1 MADDLVLSKSV
12 ERNSVVAAIE
22 ALQGRG
28 ADVNPYSL
36 AEELDVPVSLIVG
49 SGEVMELVSLAR
61 SEVNGV
67 VAAEYDRLL
76 LRVKELE
83 ESNGKLHDSGGISD
97 LQDECRLLQARVDE
111 EAARSRRMEEETRV
125 LRNRNDAL
133 SNELNSL
140 KAAKLATIEI
150 SRPNQDDLNG
160 LFVPG
165 LPSAEEVGELKAELG
180 ALRSKCES
188 LEFELAAKVAG
199 GGEPQLDNS
208 ELERLTRENAELTAF
223 KNQALSEEEQQA
235 LSDHLATMTAKQS
248 ELNMLI
254 DHLQRE
260 NARLTSGSESVLTA
274 EELSVLREHI
284 DNLSAHNAQLNEQI
298 QHLTNERAELAARQ
312 LELVEQLTDLQEQYK
327 NAPAQGVDPEVVA
340 KMETERAKLKD
351 TVAALESA
359 NQLLATSLQET
370 YQQGYQAAKLEFA
383 REHFAQ
389 MAAQEAAH
397 QAELRASGVTS
408 AEQTEDDYQGVP
420 DYMSAGLFDESPEA
434 YGEATHEATNEYA
447 PATDTADGHWGNTG
461 GAEHVYAQTAG
472 HHIGNG
478 QYSPDGVHQE
488 ETVDKLEMLEE
499 QARLAAAAAQEQLQQ
514 QIQQQLQ
521 QQQQS
526 YGGIP
531 QAEEGPYIPE
541 GVFGDSSA
549 VQGFAGGYSPFAKV
563 DVEAYGF
570 ADVLAD
576 DDKSTTAY
584 SADELRDLVQ
594 HHLEPGA
601 AEGAGHKTQ
610 QGLKK
615 FVGGSRN
622 TQEVAL
628 PSMPR
633 NVPPDIRKACLLL
646 GLKPEELNR
655 QNVFNAWKREMAK
668 PGVHPDTGGD
678 TEMATYL
685 NTAKDRLVRFLE
697 ETAPKLGKKFGTKEN
712 PTKEHNKQPKK

>member
-12 ERNSVVAAIE
+12 ERNSVVAAIA
-22 ALQGRG
+22 ALQSRG

-36 AEELDVPVSLIVG
+36 AEELDVSVSLIVG

-83 ESNGKLHDSGGISD
+83 ESNGKLNDSNGNSD

-111 EAARSRRMEEETRV
+111 EAARSRRLEEETRV

-140 KAAKLATIEI
+140 KAAKMATVEI
-150 SRPNQDDLNG
+150 SRPSQDDLSG

-165 LPSAEEVGELKAELG
+165 LPSAEEVGQMKAELA
-180 ALRSKCES
+180 ALRNKCES
-188 LEFELAAKVAG
+188 LESQLAASAG
-199 GGEPQLDNS
+199 GGEPN
-208 ELERLTRENAELTAF
+208 ELERLRREHAELTAF

-235 LSDHLATMTAKQS
+235 LSDHLASMTAKQS

-284 DNLSAHNAQLNEQI
+284 ENLTAQNAQLNEQTRQLI
-298 QHLTNERAELAARQ
+298 NERAELAAHQ
-312 LELVEQLTDLQEQYK
+312 LEITEQLRDLQEQHK
-327 NAPAQGVDPEVVA
+327 NAPTQGLDADVVA
-340 KMETERAKLKD
+340 KLESEKSKLKD

-397 QAELRASGVTS
+397 QAAQEAEIHASGMNYVEHS
-408 AEQTEDDYQGVP
+408 EEDYQSVP
-420 DYMSAGLFDESPEA
+420 DYMNSGLFDDSPEPYA
-434 YGEATHEATNEYA
+434 EGTQEAINDYSPGPQIGHENQSYL
-447 PATDTADGHWGNTG
+447 
-461 GAEHVYAQTAG
+461 
-472 HHIGNG
+472 
-478 QYSPDGVHQE
+478 PDGVNQE
-488 ETVDKLEMLEE
+488 ETVDKLEMLEQ

-514 QIQQQLQ
+514 QVQR
-521 QQQQS
+521 QQQS

-531 QAEEGPYIPE
+531 QTEEGPYIPE
-541 GVFGDSSA
+541 GAFGDPSA
-549 VQGFAGGYSPFAKV
+549 VQGFDGGYSPFAKV

-570 ADVLAD
+570 ADVPSD
-576 DDKSTTAY
+576 GEKTTTAY

-594 HHLEPGA
+594 HHLHQEEPA
-601 AEGAGHKTQ
+601 APEGGQKTQ

-712 PTKEHNKQPKK
+712 PTKEHNKPKK

>member
-12 ERNSVVAAIE
+12 ERSAVVAAIE
-22 ALQGRG
+22 SLQSRG

-36 AEELDVPVSLIVG
+36 AEELHVSVSLVVG
-49 SGEVMELVSLAR
+49 SGEAMELVCVAR
-61 SEVNGV
+61 REPNGV

-83 ESNGKLHDSGGISD
+83 DSSGRFNSSANNND

-111 EAARSRRMEEETRV
+111 EAARSRRMEEETRM
-125 LRNRNDAL
+125 LRNRNDAMQ
-133 SNELNSL
+133 NELNSL
-140 KAAKLATIEI
+140 KAAKNATVEI
-150 SRPNQDDLNG
+150 LRPSQDDLSG

-165 LPSAEEVGELKAELG
+165 LPSAEAIGDLKAELET
-180 ALRSKCES
+180 LRNKCQS
-188 LEFELAAKVAG
+188 LEYELAANASG
-199 GGEPQLDNS
+199 PGAENS
-208 ELERLTRENAELTAF
+208 DIEIERLRKENAELTAF
-223 KNQALSEEEQQA
+223 KSAALSEEEQQA
-235 LSDHLATMTAKQS
+235 LSDHLATMTAKQT

-260 NARLTSGSESVLTA
+260 NARLASGGESVLTA

-284 DNLSAHNAQLNEQI
+284 DNLSAHNAQLSEQI
-298 QHLTNERAELAARQ
+298 QILSHERAELAARQ
-312 LELVEQLTDLQEQYK
+312 LETNEQLADLQEHNRRSGGG
-327 NAPAQGVDPEVVA
+327 NADSEAA
-340 KMETERAKLKD
+340 IAKLEAEKGKLKE

-370 YQQGYQAAKLEFA
+370 YQQGYQAARLEFA

-389 MAAQEAAH
+389 ITAHEAQQAQQSDYTDAQEVVYSDH
-397 QAELRASGVTS
+397 EK
-408 AEQTEDDYQGVP
+408 DYQGVP
-420 DYMSAGLFDESPEA
+420 EYMNSGLFDESPEGYCDGGESVND
-434 YGEATHEATNEYA
+434 YGSNGDAGNEHWADTGHVEPPQHYA
-447 PATDTADGHWGNTG
+447 
-461 GAEHVYAQTAG
+461 
-472 HHIGNG
+472 
-478 QYSPDGVHQE
+478 PDGVNQE
-488 ETVDKLEMLEE
+488 ETCDKFEMLEQQRRE
-499 QARLAAAAAQEQLQQ
+499 AAASQLNQQ
-514 QIQQQLQ
+514 Y

-526 YGGIP
+526 YGS
-531 QAEEGPYIPE
+531 AEEYVPE
-541 GVFGDSSA
+541 AVFGDPSA
-549 VQGFAGGYSPFAKV
+549 VHGFATDGYSPYAKV

-570 ADVLAD
+570 ADVPAD

-594 HHLEPGA
+594 HRLHQDEPGS
-601 AEGAGHKTQ
+601 AEGQKTA

-622 TQEVAL
+622 TQEVSL

-712 PTKEHNKQPKK
+712 PTREQPKPKK